1 MNPLLLTVPNPH
13 SPSPASLSVENRST
27 SNLIEIEFADIERHR
42 PIRFNDYTGY
52 TMAAMGTIG
61 AAFASPIT
69 KEGGET
75 VPSQVF
81 YRPFDS
87 WAPNSDWTVNLA
99 KGEEATAIAVG
110 ATFVAVAT
118 STRFLRIFSF
128 SGVQLTVISLMGDA
142 VCMSGQDNMLG
153 VVYHTP
159 ASPSLA
165 GDQVCLIS
173 QYSDLSANNSY
184 IRSISQT

>member
-1 MNPLLLTVPNPH
+1 
-13 SPSPASLSVENRST
+13 
-27 SNLIEIEFADIERHR
+27 
-42 PIRFNDYTGY
+42 
-52 TMAAMGTIG
+52 MAAMGTIG

-118 STRFLRIFSF
+118 SARFLRIFSF